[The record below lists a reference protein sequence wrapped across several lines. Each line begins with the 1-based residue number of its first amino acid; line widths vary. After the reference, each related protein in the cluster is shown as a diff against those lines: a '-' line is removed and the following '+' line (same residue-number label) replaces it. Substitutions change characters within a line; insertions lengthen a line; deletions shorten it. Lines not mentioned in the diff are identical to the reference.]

1 VMGDRRQSESDH
13 AGSAGHPSGPFRWV
27 AEYATYEEVV
37 WAIELSDAERRRHL
51 LELAARGPI
60 SALDRDSLARFAAL
74 VTVVRDQRALGL
86 DWFEI

>member
-1 VMGDRRQSESDH
+1 MSDRRDSEGEH
-13 AGSAGHPSGPFRWV
+13 PNSAVHPSGPFRWV
-27 AEYATYEEVV
+27 AEYASYEAVV
-37 WAIELSDAERRRHL
+37 WAIELSDAGRRRHL

-74 VTVVRDQRALGL
+74 VTVVRDQRAFGL